1 MADCF
6 LVAVPLALVVVEIY
20 EYWIVAFVFP
30 CYICFYSL
38 DTLVPWRS
46 VDDLVWGDDN
56 APNLGAGGRAT
67 SRLDLRKLSLM
78 SPPRNV
84 QQQVDSKG

>member
-1 MADCF
+1 M
-6 LVAVPLALVVVEIY
+6 L
-20 EYWIVAFVFP
+20 VFP
-30 CYICFYSL
+30 GYVCFYSL
-38 DTLVPWRS
+38 DALVPWRS
-46 VDDLVWGDDN
+46 ADDLVWGDDN

-84 QQQVDSKG
+84 Q